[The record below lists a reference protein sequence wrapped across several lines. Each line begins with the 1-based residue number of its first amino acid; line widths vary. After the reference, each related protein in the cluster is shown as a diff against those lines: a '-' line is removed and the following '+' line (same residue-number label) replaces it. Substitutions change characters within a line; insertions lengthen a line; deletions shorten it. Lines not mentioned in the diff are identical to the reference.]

1 MFLSAETLIKR
12 AKRDSIFTNFVPDR
26 VKHGAYELSV
36 GDHFFRTSDESGV
49 VHNLKDLEQFTIP
62 PGQLAIL
69 ITEETIKIPTD
80 LLAFISIKAGI
91 KFKGLVNVS
100 GFHVDPG
107 FHGKLKFSVYNA
119 GSEGLVL
126 ERGQQAFTIWFA
138 QFDRATERPY
148 DGAHNHQARISPRD
162 VMYLQ
167 GDIASPAHLLET
179 IKNLEISL
187 NGKLDVR
194 KNEMDAKIEALSLKC
209 GLISWGLRAFW
220 VLFIG
225 MILKFIWASSFL
237 QFNDTLPAQQD
248 RELPAVNT
256 PPTGSSPSPDKI
268 EP

>member
-12 AKRDSIFTNFVPDR
+12 ATNESIFTNFDSDR
-26 VKHGAYELSV
+26 VKHGAYELRV
-36 GDHFFRTSDESGV
+36 GDHFFRTSDKSGV
-49 VHNLKDLEQFTIP
+49 VIPLKDFEQFTIP

-69 ITEETIKIPTD
+69 ITEEIIKIPTD

-107 FHGKLKFSVYNA
+107 FDGKLKFSVYNA
-119 GSEGLVL
+119 GSEGVVL
-126 ERGQQAFTIWFA
+126 ARGQAAFTIWLA
-138 QFDRATERPY
+138 KFDRPTEFPY
-148 DGAHNHQARISPRD
+148 DGSHNHQTRISPQD

-179 IKNLEISL
+179 IKNLETSL
-187 NGKLDVR
+187 NGKLETR
-194 KNEMDAKIEALSLKC
+194 KNEMDVKIEALSLKC
-209 GLISWGLRAFW
+209 SLISWGLRAFW
-220 VLFIG
+220 ILIIG
-225 MILKFIWASSFL
+225 MLLKLIWASSFL
-237 QFNDTLPAQQD
+237 QFNDPLPAQQD

-256 PPTGSSPSPDKI
+256 PPTGSSPSPDKV